1 MFWISTAGEPRL
13 TLPGTAVL
21 CSLTLASRSA
31 SYPIAMLQ
39 SAIANR
45 RCYGVVNR
53 HAAALGLVCGLV
65 AIKTEKKLIIVAT
78 SLLGGVSLPHTIQ
91 SPSIVF
97 TAQPRTTAQRC
108 L

>member
-1 MFWISTAGEPRL
+1 
-13 TLPGTAVL
+13 
-21 CSLTLASRSA
+21 
-31 SYPIAMLQ
+31 MLQ

-53 HAAALGLVCGLV
+53 YAAALGLVCGLV